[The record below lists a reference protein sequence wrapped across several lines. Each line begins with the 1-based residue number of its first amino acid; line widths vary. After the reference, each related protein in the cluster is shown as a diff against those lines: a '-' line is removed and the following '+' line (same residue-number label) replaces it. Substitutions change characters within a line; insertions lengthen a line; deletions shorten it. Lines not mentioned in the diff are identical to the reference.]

1 MNGILK
7 SRPIEDII
15 DAINDG
21 IYRGYT
27 LFGLNS
33 DDASYYGKDIDKNLE
48 ELLEKIVKIDKKIY
62 FSIPEFNPNGLT
74 EQIIELLKD
83 KKFLYITVPI
93 QSGSNRILKLM
104 QRPYNIDE
112 VIEKIKRIKKINKN
126 LKINTHV
133 IVGFPGETEKDFIK
147 TKKVLNT
154 GLFDRVKVFMYND
167 RPNTVATR
175 MENKI
180 REEVKEYRKKELL
193 KVIKKQ
199 NIKHFS
205 PTNLM
210 LNMDQ
215 LK

>member
-1 MNGILK
+1 
-7 SRPIEDII
+7 
-15 DAINDG
+15 
-21 IYRGYT
+21 
-27 LFGLNS
+27 
-33 DDASYYGKDIDKNLE
+33 
-48 ELLEKIVKIDKKIY
+48 
-62 FSIPEFNPNGLT
+62 
-74 EQIIELLKD
+74 
-83 KKFLYITVPI
+83 
-93 QSGSNRILKLM
+93 
-104 QRPYNIDE
+104 
-112 VIEKIKRIKKINKN
+112 
-126 LKINTHV
+126 
-133 IVGFPGETEKDFIK
+133 
-147 TKKVLNT
+147 
-154 GLFDRVKVFMYND
+154 MYND